1 MYWRA
6 VGSRNFEPEG
16 RYNRSDGVEPHRFSG
31 ACVTPRLQLRNIG
44 ARFSG
49 RHKETKCETVSISM
63 YIGIELTV
71 ICVANIFLLSSH
83 YTARRRGLG
92 SYFGCE
98 RGPDG
103 PRYEYA
109 AHVRGL

>member
-1 MYWRA
+1 
-6 VGSRNFEPEG
+6 
-16 RYNRSDGVEPHRFSG
+16 
-31 ACVTPRLQLRNIG
+31 
-44 ARFSG
+44 
-49 RHKETKCETVSISM
+49 M

-83 YTARRRGLG
+83 YAARRRGLG

-103 PRYEYA
+103 PRYDYA
-109 AHVRGL
+109 AHFRGLKIPLALAPPIADLSMNG